1 MKEGKRSRV
10 HSHFMLGSSPSRL
23 PFPVSCSPCS
33 AAFTN
38 NNQRLL
44 EERGEELAP

>member
-10 HSHFMLGSSPSRL
+10 PSYFAPRLQPIFTPSSA
-23 PFPVSCSPCS
+23 PCALRS
-33 AAFTN
+33 AGFTN

-44 EERGEELAP
+44 EERGEVLV

>member
-1 MKEGKRSRV
+1 MEEGKSSRA
-10 HSHFMLGSSPSRL
+10 HPHFVLDSSPFRI